1 MRIKE
6 SMLGI
11 FIVIIVVAYI
21 VPVNDT
27 VLDIAIALNITLSI
41 LILLG
46 AIYSEE
52 ALDMSMFPTLLLGTT
67 LFRLGINISST
78 RLMLGEGYAGKVI
91 EAFGSFVA
99 GGNLVVGVI
108 IFIILVL
115 VNFMVIT
122 KGSERVAEVTARFTL
137 DAMPGKQ
144 MAIDADLNSGLIS
157 EEEAKARRKHIQD
170 ESNFF
175 GAMDGA
181 TKFVK
186 GDAIAGIIIT
196 IINISGGIILGTT
209 GLATG
214 VPLPI
219 GEAAQVYTL
228 MTIGDGLVGSI
239 PSLLISVATGFIVT
253 KANADSDV
261 TTTLLKQLFSNNIV
275 MYIAG
280 GTMFSLGAF
289 TPLPFLPFFLIS
301 AALITLGYL
310 ISDRENLEEMEEE
323 ISAEEEEAE
332 EIRKPENVVSLLN
345 VEPIILYFGYGLL
358 PLADA
363 NQGGDLLDRLVLIRR
378 QLALELG
385 VVIPII
391 RIRDNIRYNP
401 NEYKIQIKGVP
412 VGEGEI
418 FFDHYMAMNPGHIE
432 EEIDGIPTFEPNMGL
447 PALWINENQR
457 ERAEALGYTVVD
469 APAIIATHLTEVIR
483 SNLHELLTRQ
493 DVQNLINTV
502 KENNPIL
509 IEELIPRLL
518 TIGDVQKVLSNL
530 LREGVSVRDLVT
542 ILECLADYAT
552 MTKDTDMLT
561 EYVRQSLKRLISNE
575 YFDRENVNSVIT
587 LDPILEQEIMSSIQ
601 HSEQGSYLALDPQIS
616 NKIFEVIGTEVEKL
630 ENMGYEPI
638 ILTSP
643 IVRVYFKRML
653 EQAYPRL
660 VVLSYSEVDPKIEI
674 QSIGMVSVS

>member
-1 MRIKE
+1 MRFKD
-6 SMLGI
+6 SVLGI
-11 FIVIIVVAYI
+11 IIVLIVLSYI
-21 VPVNDT
+21 LPIPAELLD
-27 VLDIAIALNITLSI
+27 VLIALNITLSV

-78 RLMLGEGYAGKVI
+78 KLMLNSGYAGEVI
-91 EAFGSFVA
+91 QAFGEFVA
-99 GGNLVVGVI
+99 GGNMIVGVI
-108 IFIILVL
+108 IFIILVM

-144 MAIDADLNSGLIS
+144 MAIDADLNSGLIT
-157 EEEAKARRKHIQD
+157 EEDAKKRRKHIQD

-186 GDAIAGIIIT
+186 GDAIASIIIT
-196 IINISGGIILGTT
+196 VINISGGIILGTT
-209 GLATG
+209 GAATG
-214 VPLPI
+214 APLPI
-219 GEAAQVYTL
+219 GEAAELYTL

-261 TTTLLKQLFSNNIV
+261 STTLVIQLFSNPLVLFIGSG
-275 MYIAG
+275 M
-280 GTMFSLGAF
+280 TMLLAV
-289 TPLPFLPFFLIS
+289 TPLPFIPFFLIS
-301 AALITLGYL
+301 IALAGLGYMRL
-310 ISDRENLEEMEEE
+310 NQGEKEE
-323 ISAEEEEAE
+323 IIQEISSEEVEAE
-332 EIRKPENVVSLLN
+332 EVRKPENVVSLLN

-363 NQGGDLLDRLVLIRR
+363 SQGGDLLDRLVLIRR

-385 VVIPII
+385 VIIPII
-391 RIRDNIRYNP
+391 RIRDNIRFNP

-418 FFDHYMAMNPGHIE
+418 HFDHYMAMNPGHIE

-447 PALWINENQR
+447 PALWINESQR

-493 DVQNLINTV
+493 DVQTLINSV
-502 KENNPIL
+502 KENNNIL
-509 IEELIPRLL
+509 VDELIPRLL
-518 TIGDVQKVLSNL
+518 TIGEVQKVLSNL
-530 LREGVSVRDLVT
+530 LRENISVRDLVT
-542 ILECLADYAT
+542 ILETLADYAT
-552 MTKDTDMLT
+552 VTKDTDMLT
-561 EYVRQSLKRLISNE
+561 EYVRQALKRHISNE
-575 YFDRENVNSVIT
+575 FFVRGSSNTVVT
-587 LDPILEQEIMSSIQ
+587 LDPELEQEIMSNMQ
-601 HSEQGSYLALDPQIS
+601 HSEHGSYLALDPTTS
-616 NKIFEVIGTEVEKL
+616 SKIFERVGKEVEKL
-630 ENMGYEPI
+630 ENMGFEPI

-660 VVLSYSEVDPKIEI
+660 VVLSYSEIDPKVEI
-674 QSIGMVSVS
+674 QSIGMVSLN